1 MNKPSLEY
9 GSAIRA
15 SLDEKLKESV
25 ISVMPVSLLV
35 FALSLTPWVDI
46 SSRELFV
53 FIVVCLVIWLVTPG
67 WGHSKVLGVIS
78 SVLLFLCNLLPFL
91 ERRKKKD

>member
-1 MNKPSLEY
+1 MSKADITNIVI
-9 GSAIRA
+9 AIVA
-15 SLDEKLKESV
+15 
-25 ISVMPVSLLV
+25 V
-35 FALSLTPWVDI
+35 F
-46 SSRELFV
+46 
-53 FIVVCLVIWLVTPG
+53 CLVIWLVTPG